1 MGMLDLGYKDFY
13 SDGEIVEEI
22 VRVLTRERHGKR
34 TRYRLLQ
41 RGSEGFVNQKLRKS
55 RLADMVW
62 LYEVEGY
69 RGAVVLEFT
78 STVDPEMPGRM
89 MQYTARA
96 WRSLEREFRRT
107 GYERLPLLT
116 PVVIYN
122 GEKPWTVPQWTGEGL
137 PRGLR
142 NLIPLV
148 WYMLIDVLHDPLERW
163 EGCPLM
169 TYALRLERAAEATGA
184 LGLLAELQR
193 YLKSAGLSHLDRSF
207 ARLAA
212 RVFFKGELS
221 AEELLAM
228 SELKQ
233 VNTRLQNMLARSRE
247 EGERR
252 ALRAGVETVLEA
264 RFGAVPGWA
273 RKRIKGAS
281 EDELHRWLRRAV
293 TAPSLEAVFE
303 KD

>member
-13 SDGEIVEEI
+13 SDGELVEEI
-22 VRVLTRERHGKR
+22 VRVLTRERRRKR

-78 STVDPEMPGRM
+78 STVDREMLGRM
-89 MQYTARA
+89 MEYSSMA
-96 WRSLEREFRRT
+96 WRALEREFRRT
-107 GYERLPLLT
+107 GYQHPPLVT

-122 GEKPWTVPQWTGEGL
+122 GEKPWTVPRWTGEGL
-137 PRGLR
+137 PRDLR
-142 NLIPLV
+142 SLIPLV

-169 TYALRLERAAEATGA
+169 TYALRLERAAEARAA

-193 YLKSAGLSHLDRSF
+193 
-207 ARLAA
+207 
-212 RVFFKGELS
+212 
-221 AEELLAM
+221 
-228 SELKQ
+228 
-233 VNTRLQNMLARSRE
+233 
-247 EGERR
+247 
-252 ALRAGVETVLEA
+252 
-264 RFGAVPGWA
+264 
-273 RKRIKGAS
+273 
-281 EDELHRWLRRAV
+281 
-293 TAPSLEAVFE
+293 
-303 KD
+303 